1 MTTTTN
7 KIKARLDE
15 ILRDY
20 LSADQHITD
29 GMHND
34 SNFFDS
40 PRYHD
45 LTNQKAMLLHAH
57 HKLTDALVAIE
68 MYM

>member
-1 MTTTTN
+1 MATMTN
-7 KIKARLDE
+7 KIKTRLDE
-15 ILRDY
+15 ILSDY
-20 LSADQHITD
+20 LSADQQITA

-45 LTNQKAMLLHAH
+45 LTNQKAMLLTAH
-57 HKLTDALVAIE
+57 HKLTDALVAVE